1 MSKDLHPTGE
11 RGQKRTALV
20 ITALASFLTPFVLS
34 AAVIALPSIG
44 KEFQMDVVLL
54 GWVQTS
60 YLLSSAVF
68 LVPFGRIADIKGRKK
83 VFLAGL
89 VIFTVASF
97 AVSLSNS
104 VVSLLISRV
113 VQGFGGSMIF
123 GTAVAIL
130 TSVFPPGEGGKALGI
145 NVATVYMGIAL
156 GPFLGGIL
164 IQNFGWRSIFLVNVP
179 LGMIAAL
186 LTFYWLK
193 GEWADASGSKF
204 DLAGSILYGVAL
216 TSIIWG
222 SLSFSNSGGGTT
234 VAGLPLQTLLAL
246 LGGFLCLSL
255 FIAWELRAPSPVLD
269 LRLFRYN
276 RVFTFSSI
284 AALINYSAT
293 YAISFFLSLYL
304 QLVKGLDP
312 QIAGTIL
319 VAQPVVQA
327 LLSPA
332 AGWLSDRIAPRLVA
346 SLGIGI
352 NAAGL
357 AAFTFI
363 DRGTDILLIIAILVV
378 MGVGFALFSSPN
390 TNAIMCSV
398 ERNVLGV
405 ASAIVSTMRLLGQVV
420 SMAIAMVILSIF
432 VGTVVL
438 SPANSEPFI
447 AGLRVAFLIF
457 SVLCIIGFFASLT
470 RGKSVTT

>member
-1 MSKDLHPTGE
+1 
-11 RGQKRTALV
+11 
-20 ITALASFLTPFVLS
+20 
-34 AAVIALPSIG
+34 
-44 KEFQMDVVLL
+44 
-54 GWVQTS
+54 
-60 YLLSSAVF
+60 
-68 LVPFGRIADIKGRKK
+68 
-83 VFLAGL
+83 
-89 VIFTVASF
+89 
-97 AVSLSNS
+97 
-104 VVSLLISRV
+104 
-113 VQGFGGSMIF
+113 MIF
-123 GTAVAIL
+123 GTSVAIL
-130 TSVFPPGEGGKALGI
+130 TSVFPPGERGRALGI
-145 NVATVYMGIAL
+145 NVATVYTGIAL
-156 GPFLGGIL
+156 GPFLGGVL
-164 IQNFGWRSIFLVNVP
+164 TQNFGWRSIFLVSVP
-179 LGMIAAL
+179 LGLIAAL

-193 GEWADASGSKF
+193 DEWADASGSKF

-246 LGGFLCLSL
+246 LGGLLCLSL
-255 FIAWELRAPSPVLD
+255 FIAWELRVPSPVLD

-276 RVFTFSSI
+276 RVFAFSNL

-304 QLVKGLDP
+304 QLVKGLDA

-319 VAQPVVQA
+319 VAQPVVQV

-357 AAFTFI
+357 VAFILI
-363 DRGTDILLIIAILVV
+363 DRGTDILLIIAVLMV

-390 TNAIMCSV
+390 TNAIMGSV
-398 ERNVLGV
+398 ERNVFGI
-405 ASAIVSTMRLLGQVV
+405 ASAMVSTMRLLGQVV
-420 SMAIAMVILSIF
+420 SMAIAMVVLSIF

-447 AGLRVAFLIF
+447 AGLRAAFLIF
-457 SVLCIIGFFASLT
+457 SVLCVIGLFASLA
-470 RGKSVTT
+470 RGKSVRT